1 MKHRVAKWERVG
13 MEELY
18 LENRM
23 KEILLLLMESG
34 KYLTSDELAYQL
46 GSSARTVREDISR
59 NKKALSRYGIQ
70 IKSKARKGYYLELSG
85 EHMADLRETLRRTG
99 QSQNKI
105 SQLMRTFLLADDY
118 RKLDDIADELWI
130 SRSTVDRLFK
140 EVKETFERYH
150 LRLISKPFYG
160 IKVEGNERDRRLCLV
175 QCCLPSRVSAMEQFW
190 ANIEADTDIVYAEL
204 AEIVENCIK
213 SEEYQIA
220 EASRKNLIVH
230 LAVAVMRIRS
240 AHLVQGS
247 NALPSGDSPEGR
259 IAGKIAQSIQ
269 ERYRVEFPAEEI
281 GYIQIH
287 LQGKRYFLEDGKDHL
302 ITGELETLMA
312 EINRVILEE
321 MGMDFK
327 SDLEHYAALSLH
339 MLPMLTR
346 VKYGL
351 RMENPVL
358 YDIKRQLPMGYE
370 CAVIAAE
377 VIERE
382 LGCQVAE
389 EEKGYLA
396 MHYAVAID
404 HLKES
409 QNVRVAVVCSSGLGT
424 SRLLKHKV
432 TQQFG
437 LPEKEILM
445 LSLEQLSKTD
455 LSDVDYLF
463 SMVPVTINV
472 PCQVIYVENPLTAL
486 PEHNSREEQKSR
498 SDLARYLSP
507 QRVLLQ
513 IKASDRMDV
522 IDRLCAVLKETA
534 QLPEDFVQLV
544 WKREQA
550 SATEIGGMVALP
562 HPAKI
567 CTETPCLAL
576 AVLKKPVIWCR
587 KPVKYVFLV
596 SYGFGDQ
603 RETERLNETLTDLAV
618 DEERL
623 RRLAQ
628 ARSYEDVEALL

>member
-1 MKHRVAKWERVG
+1 
-13 MEELY
+13 MEDLY

-23 KEILLLLMESG
+23 REILRLLLESSQ
-34 KYLTSDELAYQL
+34 YLTSDELAHRL

-59 NKKALSRYGIQ
+59 NKKALARCGIE
-70 IKSKARKGYYLELSG
+70 IKSKAHKGYYLELPG
-85 EHMADLRETLRRTG
+85 EQKAKLEEMLKGSG
-99 QSQNKI
+99 QSQNKVP
-105 SQLMRTFLLADDY
+105 QLMRTFLLADDY

-140 EVKETFERYH
+140 EVKENFERYH
-150 LRLISKPFYG
+150 LKLVSKPFYG
-160 IKVEGNERDRRLCLV
+160 IKVEGNEQDRRLCLV

-190 ANIEADTDIVYAEL
+190 ASIEADTDIAYGEL
-204 AEIVENCIK
+204 AGIVESCIRD
-213 SEEYQIA
+213 EEYQIA

-230 LAVAVMRIRS
+230 LAVAIMRIRTS
-240 AHLVQGS
+240 HLVQETKP
-247 NALPSGDSPEGR
+247 LSPEDTPESR
-259 IAGKIAQSIQ
+259 IAARIAESIDK
-269 ERYRVEFPAEEI
+269 RYGVEFPVREI
-281 GYIQIH
+281 DYIRIH
-287 LQGKRYFLEDGKDHL
+287 LQGKRFFVEDGKDHL

-312 EINRVILEE
+312 EINHAILTE

-370 CAVIAAE
+370 CAVIAAD

-382 LGCQVAE
+382 LGCPVAE

-404 HLKES
+404 HLRTS
-409 QNVRVAVVCSSGLGT
+409 QHVRVAVVCSSGLGT

-437 LPEKEILM
+437 LSEKEVLM
-445 LSLEQLSKTD
+445 LSLEQLSRTD
-455 LSDVDYLF
+455 LSGIVYLF
-463 SMVPVTINV
+463 SMVPITENV
-472 PCQVIYVENPLTAL
+472 PCQVIYVENPLAAL
-486 PEHNSREEQKSR
+486 PEHNSRGAEKGQG
-498 SDLARYLSP
+498 DLARYLSP
-507 QRVLLQ
+507 QRVFLQ
-513 IKASDRMDV
+513 MKASDRSEV
-522 IDRLCAVLKETA
+522 IDQLCGVLKETA
-534 QLPEDFVQLV
+534 SLPEDFSDLV

-562 HPAKI
+562 HPARI
-567 CTETPCLAL
+567 CTEEPCLAL
-576 AVLKKPVIWCR
+576 AVLKKPVTWYR

-603 RETERLNETLTDLAV
+603 QETERLNENLTDLAV

-628 ARSYEDVEALL
+628 ARCYEDVEVLL